1 MKWNIFVVSGEWFF
15 VCVVSGILVFIDDYL
30 LVEGILVIECRSD
43 VCLLDCLDDD
53 KTIFFGEDVKIDNVG
68 VV

>member
-43 VCLLDCLDDD
+43 VCLLDYLDDD
-53 KTIFFGEDVKIDNVG
+53 KIIFFGEDVKIDNVG